1 MEQRFK
7 YILNEVINVARGDME
22 ELHCKVTFSMTQNPE
37 STWNKVDFHVDSGY
51 SHR

>member
-7 YILNEVINVARGDME
+7 YFLNEVIKLVRGNMK
-22 ELHCKVTFSMTQNPE
+22 ELHCKVTFSVAQSPK
-37 STWNKVDFHVDSGY
+37 STWDKVDFHVDSGY